1 MFPQTLDDFQNP
13 TPSTPKNS
21 PTIPLS
27 GAIAQLNNVVEAIE
41 GVIGVTGSTVPTSLE
56 YRLADV
62 QAVAAGAAALQV
74 GMPTWPAWSGAA
86 GKQWSLSPNDLMDA
100 AVAYSVI
107 LTASGTSDTS
117 CVGITTKPQGTP
129 SSNSDPS
136 AGANATKGLPWSDD
150 SGYVSGAA
158 GVCTIVGGYDHV
170 NNQIAGTIVG
180 GGHNYIQ
187 YNINGHSIIAGGSN
201 QRIAAG
207 RGGIFAGLNNTLT
220 STATLSVVCGGSGNT
235 ISGSYGAVLGGYEN
249 IVSGNSG
256 AVTVGGNTNSA
267 GGVTS
272 AIIGG
277 ANSTITPGA
286 TGSVIAGGS
295 GNTVGAGASYCIV
308 SGRDNSVSHTL
319 AAVFGRDATS
329 DLDGCITLGKTK
341 LSTLGDQQTTTCTM
355 GVRTTNDV
363 LSNLVTAMTPPAVKM
378 AIGIRSAMVG
388 IDEATGNSC
397 MFTYDGLAQWN
408 GSTQAT
414 FYDAGGSGTTRS
426 FTQVVDNIGVAAV
439 PHWAGNASLR
449 PKVTGKAATNIKW
462 SCTAILTVTRL

>member
-1 MFPQTLDDFQNP
+1 MSRFEDIENAGLRVLIDDTGQIMRAVDQHGRSVWVNTEAAVTESAHLAMHGTL
-13 TPSTPKNS
+13 
-21 PTIPLS
+21 
-27 GAIAQLNNVVEAIE
+27 
-41 GVIGVTGSTVPTSLE
+41 
-56 YRLADV
+56 RLPNW
-62 QAVAAGAAALQV
+62 
-74 GMPTWPAWSGAA
+74 PTWGTATPQVWRLSADDTIEATATNALLITTSNISHKSGIGRVERPLGAA
-86 GKQWSLSPNDLMDA
+86 G
-100 AVAYSVI
+100 
-107 LTASGTSDTS
+107 T
-117 CVGITTKPQGTP
+117 
-129 SSNSDPS
+129 NSDRS
-136 AGANATKGLPWSDD
+136 AGADATKGLPWSDD
-150 SGYVSGAA
+150 SGYMSGAA
-158 GVCTIVGGYDHV
+158 NVCTIVGGYDHV

-187 YNINGHSIIAGGSN
+187 YNIDGHSIIAGGSN

-256 AVTVGGNTNSA
+256 SVAVGGNTNSA

-308 SGRDNSVSHTL
+308 SGRGNSVSHTL

-414 FYDAGGSGTTRS
+414 FYDAGGSGTTRN

-439 PHWAGNASLR
+439 PHWAGNGALR
-449 PKVTGKAATNIKW
+449 PKVTGKLSTNIKW
-462 SCTAILTVTRL
+462 SCTAIFTVTRL